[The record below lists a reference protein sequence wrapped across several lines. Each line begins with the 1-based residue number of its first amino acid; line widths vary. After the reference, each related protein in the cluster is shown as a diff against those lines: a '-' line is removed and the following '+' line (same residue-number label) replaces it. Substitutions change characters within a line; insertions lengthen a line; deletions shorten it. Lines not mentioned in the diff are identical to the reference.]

1 MEYKSDVKTW
11 QVSKPSVI
19 LPIKHKLEK
28 TRTNRIYHKFAA
40 KIKWLRSWKHFEK
53 LL

>member
-1 MEYKSDVKTW
+1 MEYKPDVKTW

-28 TRTNRIYHKFAA
+28 LGQTEFTR
-40 KIKWLRSWKHFEK
+40 S